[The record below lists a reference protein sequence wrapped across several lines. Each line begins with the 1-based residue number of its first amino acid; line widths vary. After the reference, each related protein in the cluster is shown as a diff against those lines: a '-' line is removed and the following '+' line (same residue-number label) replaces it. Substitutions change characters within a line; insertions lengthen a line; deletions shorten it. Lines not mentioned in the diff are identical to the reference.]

1 MALALREASGH
12 EVIKME
18 EELKK
23 ELLGY
28 AKRMEQMGLVVGTSG
43 NISVRKGET
52 VAIKPSSVDYGT
64 MSIDDIV
71 LVDLEGNVVEGER
84 NPSSELKMHL
94 AVYRSRPNVGAV
106 VHTHSKYASVL
117 AVLGTPILPVLD
129 EVVNYFGG
137 SIECSK
143 YGMPGSSELAKNAVE
158 ALAERNGVLLSH
170 HGALAC
176 GKDLKSAFENAVR
189 LERVAEIF
197 VIASSIGKPESVP
210 DESIDVEKDIF
221 DMMNI

>member
-1 MALALREASGH
+1 
-12 EVIKME
+12 ME
-18 EELKK
+18 EELKE

-28 AKRMEQMGLVVGTSG
+28 AKKMEQKGLVVGTSG
-43 NISVRKGET
+43 NISARKGDL
-52 VAIKPSSVDYGT
+52 VAIKPSSVDYDT
-64 MSIDDIV
+64 MMLEDIV
-71 LVDLEGNVVEGER
+71 LVDLEGRVIEGNR

-94 AVYRSRPNVGAV
+94 AIYKNRGNVGSV

-117 AVLGTPILPVLD
+117 AILGISIPPVLD

-143 YGMPGSSELAKNAVE
+143 YGLPGSSELAQNAVE
-158 ALAERNGVLLSH
+158 ALGSRNGVLLSH

-176 GKDLKSAFENAVR
+176 GKDLKSAFENATR

-197 VIASSIGKPESVP
+197 VIASTIGKPENVP
-210 DESIDVEKDIF
+210 EESIEIEKDIF
-221 DMMNI
+221 DMINL